1 MPAVMIRCPR
11 TDQPVPTG
19 IDIDAEEFPIAD
31 LNGKSFVCSACGER
45 HVWNKSDAFLDEE

>member
-19 IDIDAEEFPIAD
+19 IDIDAEEFPLAD
-31 LNGKSFVCSACGER
+31 LNGQSFVCSACGER

>member
-1 MPAVMIRCPR
+1 MPAVMIRRPR

-19 IDIDAEEFPIAD
+19 IDIEAERVPLAD

-45 HVWNKSDAFLDEE
+45 HVWNKDDAFLADE